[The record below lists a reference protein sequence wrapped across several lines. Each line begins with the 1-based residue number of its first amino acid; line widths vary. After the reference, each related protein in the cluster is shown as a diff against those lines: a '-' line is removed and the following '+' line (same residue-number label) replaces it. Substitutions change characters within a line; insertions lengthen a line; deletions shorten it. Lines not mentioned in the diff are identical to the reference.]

1 MSIAVGLF
9 NQSITSISRE
19 ARDKWGNITHTTLYQ
34 NVPCRFSFDTDR
46 GRSVTVE
53 TEPVDAYAYIGDNH
67 SVLVDDLVVY
77 DANNYLILGIRNAY
91 DLFGN
96 IDHKKL
102 LLKSR

>member
-19 ARDKWGNITHTTLYQ
+19 TRDKWGNITHQVLYQ

-53 TEPVDAYAYIGDNH
+53 TEPVDAFVYIDSAF
-67 SVLVDDLVVY
+67 SVLMDDKVVY
-77 DANNYLILGIRNAY
+77 DANNYLVIGVRNAY